1 MKILLQKEKLNLTIQ
16 RLAHQ
21 IVEDLS
27 SLENVVFIGLQPRGI
42 FVAERMMDCIKK
54 ITGDDNLKY
63 GVLDITFYR
72 DDVRNELHTAQTT
85 QINFPVAGKKVVL
98 IDDVLFT
105 GRTIRAAFDAL
116 QDFGRPSSIELAV
129 LVNRQFQR
137 EIPIQ
142 PTYFGMAVNTQTSE
156 KIKADWDKE
165 EIYVYE

>member
-1 MKILLQKEKLNLTIQ
+1 MKILLNSEQLHLTIQ
-16 RLAHQ
+16 RLAQ
-21 IVEDLS
+21 QLIEDVETFDD
-27 SLENVVFIGLQPRGI
+27 VVFIGIQPRGVFFADKI
-42 FVAERMMDCIKK
+42 IKGIK
-54 ITGDDNLKY
+54 EITQVENIKY

-72 DDVRNELHTAQTT
+72 DDVRNELHTAQPT
-85 QINFPVAGKKVVL
+85 QIDFPITGKKVIL

-142 PTYFGMAVNTQTSE
+142 PTYFGMAVNTQNSQ

-165 EIYVYE
+165 EVYVYE

>member
-21 IVEDLS
+21 IVEDLP
-27 SLENVVFIGLQPRGI
+27 SLDDVVFIGLQPRGI
-42 FVAERMMDCIKK
+42 FVAERMVNCIKK
-54 ITGDDNLKY
+54 ITGVNNLKY

-72 DDVRNELHTAQTT
+72 DDVRNELHAAQTT
-85 QINFPVAGKKVVL
+85 QIDFPIAEKKVVL

-142 PTYFGMAVNTQTSE
+142 PTYFGMAVNINSSE
-156 KIKADWDKE
+156 KIKADWEKE

>member
-1 MKILLQKEKLNLTIQ
+1 MKIILNKEKLNLTIQ

-21 IVEDLS
+21 VVEDLS
-27 SLENVVFIGLQPRGI
+27 TLDDVVFIGLQPRGV
-42 FVAERMMDCIKK
+42 FFAERMIACVKE
-54 ITGDDNLKY
+54 ITGNSNIQY
-63 GVLDITFYR
+63 GILDITFYR
-72 DDVRNELHTAQTT
+72 DDVRNELHAAQPT
-85 QINFPVAGKKVVL
+85 QIDFPITGKKVIL

-142 PTYFGMAVNTQTSE
+142 PTYFGMAVNTQSSQ

-165 EIYVYE
+165 EVYVYE

>member
-1 MKILLQKEKLNLTIQ
+1 LKILLQKEKLNLTIQ

-27 SLENVVFIGLQPRGI
+27 SLDDVVFIGLQPRGI
-42 FVAERMMDCIKK
+42 FVAERMVDCIKE
-54 ITGDDNLKY
+54 ITGISNIKY

-85 QINFPVAGKKVVL
+85 QIDFPIAGKKVVL

-142 PTYFGMAVNTQTSE
+142 PTYFGMAVNTNASE